1 MTHNSNRRNVILL
14 SLTLGVVMLGFGM
27 IMPIMPFYVESMG
40 ASASELG
47 LLVAISPFIQLVASP
62 LWGSVSDRRGRK
74 PVLAIG
80 LLGYGISMLLF
91 GLATEL
97 WMLFAARGVGALL
110 SAATMPTTM
119 AYVGD
124 STAEEERGGGMGAL
138 GAAMGLGMVLG
149 PALGGLLGS
158 ASLSTPFFLT
168 AGVCLLTLVLVLL
181 FLPESLPVEARR
193 QTTVKVKPAAQI
205 RDLWQALVGP
215 LGVLLFMAFLVSFGL
230 TNFQGIFGY
239 YALKKFGYGTEEV
252 GWILTV
258 VGIVSA
264 LTQGALTGPL
274 TKRWGETTVIKATLL
289 ASAITFG
296 LLLTATNLVTVLI
309 TTALFTL
316 PNALLRPAVISLTS
330 KHAGDRQGAAMG
342 LNNSFNSL
350 GRVAGPIW
358 AGFAFDWNY
367 NLPYLSGAVVMF
379 AGFLASLAW
388 VSQERRQAGTA
399 RRRRA
404 EDFHRAPQ
412 VHDPRSAHEERH
424 K

>member
-1 MTHNSNRRNVILL
+1 MMGTSNRKNLIIL

-27 IMPIMPFYVESMG
+27 VMPIFPFYIESMG

-62 LWGSVSDRRGRK
+62 LWGGVSDRRGRK
-74 PVLAIG
+74 PVLVIG

-91 GLATEL
+91 GLSTKL

-110 SAATMPTTM
+110 SAATMPTTL
-119 AYVGD
+119 AYISD
-124 STAEEERGGGMGAL
+124 STSKEDRGGGMGIL
-138 GAAMGLGMVLG
+138 GAATGLGMVLG

-158 ASLSTPFFLT
+158 ESLSTPFFLT
-168 AGVCLLTLVLVLL
+168 AGVCLLTLLLVLFL
-181 FLPESLPVEARR
+181 LPESLPAEARQ
-193 QTTVKVKPAAQI
+193 QTATTAKPIAQV
-205 RDLWQALVGP
+205 RGLWQALFGP
-215 LGVLLFMAFLVSFGL
+215 LGVLLGMAFLVSFGL

-258 VGIVSA
+258 VGIVAA

-274 TKRWGETTVIKATLL
+274 TKRWGEAAVIKATLL
-289 ASAITFG
+289 ASAVTFG
-296 LLLTATNLVTVLI
+296 LMLTANSLGTVLLTTG
-309 TTALFTL
+309 LFTL

-330 KHAGDRQGAAMG
+330 KHAETRQGTAMG

-358 AGFAFDWNY
+358 AGFAFDLNY
-367 NLPYLSGAVVMF
+367 SLPYLSGAVVMF
-379 AGFLASLAW
+379 VGFLASLVW
-388 VSQERRQAGTA
+388 VSQERKAPVALAEQAQPSGSQAG
-399 RRRRA
+399 R
-404 EDFHRAPQ
+404 E
-412 VHDPRSAHEERH
+412 
-424 K
+424 